1 MGFWLAAL
9 NPGPK
14 KSRSRRGK
22 RRTLTAWQKAVKR
35 HGGVMQAVKA
45 RRKRS
50 RRGGKRRRNP
60 FLTTTLTSGGALV
73 GMNGGRKRR
82 IKRNK
87 TRRSVSL
94 RVSRSRRSRKASSR
108 RSQMARKTRRR
119 RMPSR
124 GRGGRF
130 VSRRSG
136 GHRRRKSRRTRRNP
150 VLPISWNGP
159 RRRRKSRSRR
169 RSRRNPLFLSR
180 SGFKARKHKGYR
192 RLRMRRSSPRH
203 WHNNPIAANPRRRRS
218 RRSYRRNPVLPI
230 SWNPARA
237 LGLGGAPGEVLGR
250 LGSFIDVKFWTE
262 TGVPAAAG
270 FFGSKAAGGFVLDM
284 VGKVW
289 VPPANMAPYL
299 KMACDALA
307 GSGIAYAL
315 GRFYSK
321 QAADSFW
328 LGTVVNVAHSVLKQL
343 FGDTEIA
350 KKIGLSGLGDD
361 IAERMKE
368 AIAQR
373 VNGALNG
380 YGMGSYLRTTNM
392 RGMNEYVT
400 ERDLRGRPSFSATP
414 GSDLRDYD
422 PTDQTDA

>member
-1 MGFWLAAL
+1 MGFWLATL
-9 NPGPK
+9 NPGRK
-14 KSRSRRGK
+14 ARSRRGKK

-50 RRGGKRRRNP
+50 RRGGRRRRNP
-60 FLTTTLTSGGALV
+60 FLSTALTSGGALV

-82 IKRNK
+82 VRRNK
-87 TRRSVSL
+87 TRRPVSL

-136 GHRRRKSRRTRRNP
+136 GRRRKSRRTRRNP
-150 VLPISWNGP
+150 VLPISWNGS
-159 RRRRKSRSRR
+159 RRRRKSSRRR

-180 SGFKARKHKGYR
+180 RGFSPRKHKGYR

-203 WHNNPIAANPRRRRS
+203 WHNNPIAANLRRRRS

-237 LGLGGAPGEVLGR
+237 LGLGGAPGQVLGR
-250 LGSFIDVKFWTE
+250 LTSFIDVKFWTE
-262 TGVPAAAG
+262 TGIPAAAG

-284 VGKVW
+284 VSKAW
-289 VPPANMAPYL
+289 VPPANLAPYL
-299 KMACDALA
+299 KMAADALA

-380 YGMGSYLRTTNM
+380 MGSYLRTTNL
-392 RGMNEYVT
+392 RGLNEYVT
-400 ERDLRGRPSFSATP
+400 ENDLRGRSSFSATP
-414 GSDLRDYD
+414 GSNLRDYD